1 MSFRDFSPKQP
12 SGGGGGGSGS
22 RTPPRTQNNNSP
34 FKRSSSN
41 NTNTNNN
48 KQRNPDLDSLQYSR
62 SKSDSTYQNNFS
74 PNYEENIG
82 GMITFEP
89 SSQQQYG
96 SSTPSQQQQQQQQMT
111 IQQSPSIQRRED
123 EYALQVMQ
131 QREGEIRTIQQKMNV
146 VNEIYKDLGK
156 VVDEQSTQINN
167 VEDTFN
173 RSKQNTKMGL
183 EQLSKANTKG
193 SKKNANGGNSEEE
206 GGDSKRKQFFL
217 FKYIQKSAN
226 EISKMVSVC
235 TGGSNAAASYTV
247 DETWN
252 KEDDNG
258 GEGGG

>member
-12 SGGGGGGSGS
+12 TGGGGS
-22 RTPPRTQNNNSP
+22 RTPPRTQNNNNSP

-82 GMITFEP
+82 SMITFEP
-89 SSQQQYG
+89 SSQQYG
-96 SSTPSQQQQQQQQMT
+96 DSTPSQQQQQQQMT

-146 VNEIYKDLGK
+146 VNEIYKDLGQ
-156 VVDEQSTQINN
+156 VVDDQGTQINN

-173 RSKQNTKMGL
+173 RSNLNTQKGL
-183 EQLSKANTKG
+183 EQLTKANTKG
-193 SKKNANGGNSEEE
+193 SKKNNSGGNSEET
-206 GGDSKRKQFFL
+206 GDKRKQFFL

-235 TGGSNAAASYTV
+235 TGGSNAAAASYAV

-252 KEDDNG
+252 KDDTG
-258 GEGGG
+258 DGGG

>member
-12 SGGGGGGSGS
+12 SGGGGSGS

-41 NTNTNNN
+41 NTNNN

-82 GMITFEP
+82 ITFEP
-89 SSQQQYG
+89 SSQQYD
-96 SSTPSQQQQQQQQMT
+96 STPSQQPQQQMT

-146 VNEIYKDLGK
+146 VNEIYKDLGQ
-156 VVDEQSTQINN
+156 VVDEQGEQINN

-173 RSKQNTKMGL
+173 RSNQNTKKGL
-183 EQLSKANTKG
+183 EQLTKANAKG
-193 SKKNANGGNSEEE
+193 NKKNANDDGSEE
-206 GGDSKRKQFFL
+206 GDSNDKRKQFFL

-235 TGGSNAAASYTV
+235 TGGSNAAAASYTV

-252 KEDDNG
+252 NKQDDNG
-258 GEGGG
+258 GG

>member
-12 SGGGGGGSGS
+12 SGGGGSGS

-41 NTNTNNN
+41 NTNTNNNN

-82 GMITFEP
+82 MITFEP
-89 SSQQQYG
+89 SSQQYG
-96 SSTPSQQQQQQQQMT
+96 GTPSQQSQQQQQMT

-146 VNEIYKDLGK
+146 VNEIYKDLGQ
-156 VVDEQSTQINN
+156 VVDDQGTQINN

-173 RSKQNTKMGL
+173 RSNLNTQKGL
-183 EQLSKANTKG
+183 EQLTKANTKG
-193 SKKNANGGNSEEE
+193 SKKNNSGGNSEEGME
-206 GGDSKRKQFFL
+206 GDNRRKQFFL
-217 FKYIQKSAN
+217 FKYIQRSAN

-247 DETWN
+247 DDETTWN
-252 KEDDNG
+252 KQDDNVG
-258 GEGGG
+258 G

>member
-12 SGGGGGGSGS
+12 SGGSGS

-41 NTNTNNN
+41 NTNN

-82 GMITFEP
+82 ITFEP
-89 SSQQQYG
+89 SSHQYEG
-96 SSTPSQQQQQQQQMT
+96 RSTPSQQSQQQQMT

-146 VNEIYKDLGK
+146 VNEIYKDLGQ
-156 VVDEQSTQINN
+156 VVDEQGTQINN

-173 RSKQNTKMGL
+173 RSNLNTQKGL

-193 SKKNANGGNSEEE
+193 NKKGKDGGEGEEE
-206 GGDSKRKQFFL
+206 SNDKRKQFFL

-235 TGGSNAAASYTV
+235 TGGSNAATASYTV
-247 DETWN
+247 DDETWN
-252 KEDDNG
+252 KQDDNG
-258 GEGGG
+258 GDVDG